1 MTGCVQTCLILRAF
15 PKTESRRSGLQ
26 SCVGCFGNAD
36 CLDAVQIVNSQLD
49 ALGRSALV
57 CSIFRLL
64 SEDWIVEV
72 THIGH
77 GNNGVADR
85 LAQQGRV
92 LSMNLAFFSMVPDD
106 VACLV
111 EKEQLDSSPAT
122 VMSFTVEHEVS
133 FDPGG
138 HR

>member
-26 SCVGCFGNAD
+26 SCVGCFGNAGAD
-36 CLDAVQIVNSQLD
+36 CCLIRTN
-49 ALGRSALV
+49 G
-57 CSIFRLL
+57 
-64 SEDWIVEV
+64 EDWIVEV